1 VRIWDKGSRELV
13 SHMTQHKDAVCDVKV
28 YHDDRHVISGA
39 RDGTFIIWDVF
50 AEKRISS
57 HICPTGGF
65 MGLEL
70 ASDQV
75 GEQGG
80 TPLPLTLLA
89 APGWSAS
96 RLPTLSPRQ
105 VQVVTVGLDRKLQ
118 FWDVRNQSPLQVIDK
133 SHDGICTAVA
143 ASPGCEI
150 VATGGADWVGAPPR
164 LPPSRLKGAPAS
176 SAPEGPMSRQQELAL
191 TQGCVRA
198 GGTGGPRLGLQ
209 DGQLPP
215 PGFPIEKAYAG
226 KQNLQIDCKGTHT
239 LKKTAAASSQ
249 SSARPAWEVGSS
261 SAGRLC
267 YMYSD

>member
-96 RLPTLSPRQ
+96 RLPTL
-105 VQVVTVGLDRKLQ
+105 
-118 FWDVRNQSPLQVIDK
+118 FI
-133 SHDGICTAVA
+133 
-143 ASPGCEI
+143 
-150 VATGGADWVGAPPR
+150 
-164 LPPSRLKGAPAS
+164 
-176 SAPEGPMSRQQELAL
+176 
-191 TQGCVRA
+191 TQM
-198 GGTGGPRLGLQ
+198 
-209 DGQLPP
+209 
-215 PGFPIEKAYAG
+215 INE
-226 KQNLQIDCKGTHT
+226 
-239 LKKTAAASSQ
+239 
-249 SSARPAWEVGSS
+249 
-261 SAGRLC
+261 
-267 YMYSD
+267 